1 MPAATKPVAIVTG
14 CAGGIGRIVCS
25 KFEQAGY
32 NVIGLDVAECSIPNV
47 QTFKLDLADTA
58 AINAFCIR
66 FGVQPNH
73 TTVNALINVAAVQ
86 VCKPFWEL
94 SVSEW
99 DTAYNVNVRAVWML
113 CRNLRDHLRGG
124 AVVNIASV
132 HSVATSDR
140 ISAYASSKAALVGLT
155 RNLAIEFAP
164 FGTRVNAISPG
175 AIDTPMLRDG
185 LRRALTETNS
195 FDEVW
200 ADFNARHPLGS
211 VGAAE
216 DIAEMCLFLCSS
228 ESNRFM
234 TGSNIVVDGGVLAR
248 LGTE

>member
-1 MPAATKPVAIVTG
+1 MPGISSSRPTAVVTG
-14 CAGGIGRIVCS
+14 CAGGIGRVVCS
-25 KFEQAGY
+25 KFEQAGF
-32 NVIGLDVAECSIPNV
+32 DVTGVDVSECSIPNV
-47 QTFKLDLADTA
+47 HTVRLDLADPTA
-58 AINAFCIR
+58 IGAFCASYDR
-66 FGVQPNH
+66 SVD
-73 TTVNALINVAAVQ
+73 ALVNVAAVQ

-94 SVSEW
+94 DVSEW
-99 DTAYNVNVRAVWML
+99 DTAYNVNVRAVWLL
-113 CRNLRDHLRGG
+113 CKHLKNKLQGG

-140 ISAYASSKAALVGLT
+140 ISAYASSKAALAGLT

-175 AIDTPMLRDG
+175 AVDTPMLRDG
-185 LRRALTETNS
+185 LRRAVNDTTT
-195 FDEVW
+195 FDDVW
-200 ADFNARHPLGS
+200 HAFNANHPLGS

-216 DIAEMCLFLCSS
+216 DIAEMCLFLCLHK
-228 ESNRFM
+228 SNRFV